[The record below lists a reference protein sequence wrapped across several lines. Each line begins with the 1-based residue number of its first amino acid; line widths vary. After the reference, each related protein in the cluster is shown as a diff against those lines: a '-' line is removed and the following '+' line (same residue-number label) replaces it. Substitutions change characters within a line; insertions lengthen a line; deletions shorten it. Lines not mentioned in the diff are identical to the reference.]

1 MEEKYDEQ
9 FRIVANCGVIQLL
22 QKMQQLPL
30 KKNNRGQLDQTLKRF
45 KVLQAMD
52 MPQRGWLRAIR
63 DALGMNGRQFA
74 LRMGVSPARVS
85 KLESDEITGA
95 VTLKTMRKAAEA
107 LDCTLIYA
115 LVPRSSLEDTVKK
128 QVAKYA
134 AQRLNRISHTMVL
147 EDQGLTTEEKKKA
160 RRTMEEEL
168 FLKTPKSLWDK

>member
-1 MEEKYDEQ
+1 M
-9 FRIVANCGVIQLL
+9 AT
-22 QKMQQLPL
+22 
-30 KKNNRGQLDQTLKRF
+30 KNYKLIREQLDQTLKRF

-107 LDCTLIYA
+107 LDCTLVYT
-115 LVPRSSLEDTVKK
+115 LVPRVSLEDTVKK
-128 QVAKYA
+128 QISLYA
-134 AQRLNRISHTMVL
+134 QQRLARISHTMAL
-147 EDQGLTTEEKKKA
+147 EDQELSTGGKKKA
-160 RRTMEEEL
+160 LQAMKEEL
-168 FLKTPKSLWDK
+168 LFNIPKSLWDK

>member
-1 MEEKYDEQ
+1 M
-9 FRIVANCGVIQLL
+9 AT
-22 QKMQQLPL
+22 
-30 KKNNRGQLDQTLKRF
+30 KNYKLIREQLDQTLKRF

-107 LDCTLIYA
+107 LDCTLVYT
-115 LVPRSSLEDTVKK
+115 LVPRVSLEDTVKK
-128 QVAKYA
+128 QITLYA
-134 AQRLNRISHTMVL
+134 QQRLARISHTMAL
-147 EDQGLTTEEKKKA
+147 EDQELSTGGKKKA
-160 RRTMEEEL
+160 LQAMKEEL
-168 FLKTPKSLWDK
+168 LFNIPKSLWDK

>member
-1 MEEKYDEQ
+1 M
-9 FRIVANCGVIQLL
+9 AT
-22 QKMQQLPL
+22 
-30 KKNNRGQLDQTLKRF
+30 KNYKLIREQLDQTLKRF

-107 LDCTLIYA
+107 LDCTLVYT
-115 LVPRSSLEDTVKK
+115 LVPRVSLEDTVKK
-128 QVAKYA
+128 QISLYA
-134 AQRLNRISHTMVL
+134 QQRLARISHTMAL
-147 EDQGLTTEEKKKA
+147 EDQELSTGGKKKA
-160 RRTMEEEL
+160 LQAMEEEL
-168 FLKTPKSLWDK
+168 LFNIPKSLWDK